1 MEWYVLWH
9 EFNSDKIESFNIFD
23 STSFKQEVD
32 KLLEEFITFDDFK
45 EKLDGAL
52 KYSFLSKAEYEIMCS
67 GLFDR
72 NKAYRIDVYTQVKPN
87 LDILARY
94 IIEEYDRK
102 LVERESMIDLVKM
115 IKKVGDENDN
125 NR

>member
-9 EFNSDKIESFNIFD
+9 EFNADKIEPFNIFRNV
-23 STSFKQEVD
+23 TFKQEVD

-94 IIEEYDRK
+94 IIETYNKK
-102 LVERESMIDLVKM
+102 LLEKESFVDLIKM
-115 IKKVGDENDN
+115 IKVVGDENE
-125 NR
+125 